1 MEKNKGVLVKF
12 LGHSTFLIQSP
23 GGKEV
28 LIDPWVLSNPSCPEE
43 ARKMEKLDLILITHG
58 HGDHMPE
65 AVTLAE
71 RYNPWIA
78 CNFEISQ
85 WLAGKGIKD
94 RIAGMNKGGTI
105 EILGM
110 KITMVDARHSSSIAE
125 ADGTL
130 SYAGEAAGFV
140 VEFENGYKIY
150 HAGDT
155 CVFGD
160 MQLIGKIYKPDLA
173 LLPIGDH
180 FTMGPL
186 EASYAC
192 RLLGI
197 KKVIPM
203 HYATFPVLTGTPAR
217 LRELVAGTG
226 VEILEL
232 HPGQGIR
239 MN

>member
-12 LGHSTFLIQSP
+12 IGHSTFLIQSP
-23 GGKEV
+23 GGKQV
-28 LIDPWVLSNPSCPEE
+28 LIDPWVLSNPSCPDE
-43 ARKMEKLDLILITHG
+43 AKKIEKLDLILITHG

-65 AVTLAE
+65 AVTLAGK
-71 RYNPWIA
+71 YHPWIA
-78 CNFEISQ
+78 CNFE
-85 WLAGKGIKD
+85 
-94 RIAGMNKGGTI
+94 
-105 EILGM
+105 
-110 KITMVDARHSSSIAE
+110 
-125 ADGTL
+125 

-173 LLPIGDH
+173 ILPIGDH

-203 HYATFPVLTGTPAR
+203 HYATFPVLTGTPAK
-217 LRELVAGTG
+217 LRELVAGTA

-232 HPGQGIR
+232 RPGQEIW